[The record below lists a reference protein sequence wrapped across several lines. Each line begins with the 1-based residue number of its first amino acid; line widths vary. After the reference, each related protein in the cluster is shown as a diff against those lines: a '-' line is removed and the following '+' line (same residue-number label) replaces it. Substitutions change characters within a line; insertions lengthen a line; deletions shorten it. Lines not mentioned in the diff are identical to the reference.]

1 MPHLDRMCILKQ
13 AVSKYNQ
20 TILALETPITWLRPR
35 QIDALY
41 SLRESKDLVVVLPT
55 GYGKTLIFELIPF
68 YLQCKVV
75 VLQPLNVIL
84 NQLCSRLDGH
94 VISVTEHFQDLSKLL
109 WAHCILHWQ
118 DEFRPAYKEIKNLQA
133 LFPVYTICAM
143 TATINKDSI
152 KSIKKELK
160 LSRCSIINCT
170 PLLRKNI
177 SLLVK
182 RRPPYSSD
190 TTPTSPYDCIFKS
203 LFEELIQRKENGSCF
218 PVTIVYTR
226 LVWCGKAVEQAKLLL
241 GDKLYNGEKK
251 EENCIVVQYHSPQYS
266 KVNEHILHCLSTEN
280 NHIKIIF
287 ATIALGMGADLR
299 KVHRVIHAGCPSS
312 VEGILIHTIKSVF
325 VICILGLKI
334 YII

>member
-1 MPHLDRMCILKQ
+1 MPYLDRMCILKQ

-35 QIDALY
+35 QIY
-41 SLRESKDLVVVLPT
+41 P
-55 GYGKTLIFELIPF
+55 LIFEPIPF

-94 VISVTEHFQDLSKLL
+94 VICVTEHFQDLSKLGMGEFSYM
-109 WAHCILHWQ
+109 AGQPGDILDKNVLECLLESEWTK
-118 DEFRPAYKEIKNLQA
+118 PAYKEIKNLQA
-133 LFPVYTICAM
+133 LFPVCTICAM

-170 PLLRKNI
+170 HLLRKKTL
-177 SLLVK
+177 S
-182 RRPPYSSD
+182 RD

-203 LFEELIQRKENGSCF
+203 LFEELIQRKENGSCL
-218 PVTIVYTR
+218 PVTIVYAR

-241 GDKLYNGEKK
+241 GDQLYNGEKK

-325 VICILGLKI
+325 VICILGLKV